1 MINFT
6 VLTALNGYKKK
17 NPQDKSFFFFFLTL
31 LLALIL
37 SGEAPTCLLLESIFL
52 TEVLQMC
59 YTQ

>member
-17 NPQDKSFFFFFLTL
+17 NPQDKSFFFFLTL
-31 LLALIL
+31 LPALIL
-37 SGEAPTCLLLESIFL
+37 SGEAPICFLLESIFL

-59 YTQ
+59 YIQ